1 LKLDCEPWSCDRK
14 RRLKVHGPA
23 STSMDSP
30 VWYDEYAHHLFPPTI
45 LNFIPPF
52 DGSHLSKKMAPVR
65 DSDVDLDRTGPP
77 PSFIQVAKPYIFE
90 HTIQECLRLSGV
102 APAREDQ
109 LRLSGVQW
117 IDSVRKALRL

>member
-1 LKLDCEPWSCDRK
+1 
-14 RRLKVHGPA
+14 
-23 STSMDSP
+23 MDSP
-30 VWYDEYAHHLFPPTI
+30 VWYDEYSHLLFPPTI

-65 DSDVDLDRTGPP
+65 DSDTDPERTGPH

-90 HTIQECLRLSGV
+90 HTIQECFKLTGV
-102 APAREDQ
+102 AQAREDQ